1 MEIGFFLKGV
11 IIGVIL
17 ATPLGPVGTL
27 CVQRTFTEG
36 KLHGLISGLGATVA
50 DVIFGSIAAF
60 GLTMVSNFFAVHQVW
75 IRLIGGLFILFLA
88 VRIFLLKPRM
98 NLDMVSNSN
107 LIRAFAS
114 AFVITITNPITII
127 TLAVMF
133 AGLGLVSEE
142 TQYASATIMIF
153 GVFVGS
159 SLVWLS
165 IWGISVI
172 FRNKFNP
179 SRLYLVNKVAGI
191 IIFAFGVLTLASLL

>member
-36 KLHGLISGLGATVA
+36 KLHGLFSGIGATVA

-60 GLTMVSNFFAVHQVW
+60 GLTMVSNFFVSHQVW
-75 IRLIGGLFILFLA
+75 IRLIGGLFILFLGI
-88 VRIFLLKPRM
+88 RIFLLKPRV
-98 NLDMVSNSN
+98 NLDVASNSS

-133 AGLGLVSEE
+133 AGLGLVGEKAQHTS
-142 TQYASATIMIF
+142 ASIMIL

-159 SLVWLS
+159 SLLWSS
-165 IWGISVI
+165 IWGMSVI

-179 SRLYLVNKVAGI
+179 SKLYLVNKIAGI
-191 IIFAFGVLTLASLL
+191 IIFVFGILTLISVL

>member
-75 IRLIGGLFILFLA
+75 IRLIGGFFILFLA

-98 NLDMVSNSN
+98 SLDVVGNSN

-142 TQYASATIMIF
+142 AQYASATIMIF

-179 SRLYLVNKVAGI
+179 SKLYLVNKVAGI
-191 IIFAFGVLTLASLL
+191 IIFAFGILTLASLL